1 MLAPGERPAS
11 VYTSAMEA
19 PAAFAPAGR
28 RKWLVL
34 LALTPGVFLALA
46 DATIMTIALPS
57 MIQTMSSSVTMVSW
71 VLNGYNLVLTTLFL
85 TMGRLGDRSGHKRVF
100 MAGLAL
106 FAAASVG
113 CALSPSVPWVV
124 FCRVFQAA
132 GAAAMIPMALTIVLG
147 AFPSTQQG
155 LAAGLFGGL
164 SMLAASVGPALGGL
178 LITYGSWHWIFW
190 LNVPMGAVGLT
201 LTALLVRS
209 DGRERRRERMDLP
222 GVALVTSGLF
232 CLTLGLI
239 QANTWGWLS
248 APIMALF
255 IAAAGLLASWVFWE
269 LRAAQPLFDLRLF
282 RNRAFAAANTA
293 ITTVDV
299 AMMGTAFMLVI
310 YLVALMDYSELK
322 AAAAVTFVPAAGLV
336 LSPLTGRLLD
346 RIGPRWLAFGGALL
360 TTVGLVFLAQL
371 SRHDSFADVAWRTL
385 LVGAGLGITLPSLT
399 AAGMTSLPAAVRGVG
414 SGMLNTSRQ
423 LGFLLG
429 VAILV
434 AVFAHTMHTSVV
446 RAADQARTII
456 DSEQR
461 ISQPLKD
468 YLDLAIE
475 QAKKVNATASFAD
488 VRKLIHP
495 ISGVSLPP
503 ISASEALVLLSLRS
517 DLEALFTDEVAA
529 GFSWPFM
536 TAAIAA
542 LFSAAPALLLQ
553 RRLPDRGPPTL

>member
-1 MLAPGERPAS
+1 
-11 VYTSAMEA
+11 MEA
-19 PAAFAPAGR
+19 TAAIRSGGR
-28 RKWLVL
+28 RKWFVL

-46 DATIMTIALPS
+46 DATVMTIALPS

-85 TMGRLGDRSGHKRVF
+85 TMGRLGDRSGRKLVF
-100 MAGLAL
+100 MSGLAL
-106 FAAASVG
+106 FVAASVG
-113 CALSPSVPWVV
+113 CALSPTVPWVI
-124 FCRVFQAA
+124 FFRVFQAT
-132 GAAAMIPMALTIVLG
+132 GAAAMIPMALTILLA
-147 AFPSTQQG
+147 AFPRTQQG

-164 SMLAASVGPALGGL
+164 SVLAASLGPVLGGL

-190 LNVPMGAVGLT
+190 FNVPVGILGFA
-201 LTALLVRS
+201 LTAALVRR
-209 DGRERRRERMDLP
+209 DDRGRRRERMDLP

-248 APIMALF
+248 APIVALF
-255 IAAAGLLASWVFWE
+255 IAAAGLLLAWVFWE
-269 LRAAQPLFDLRLF
+269 LRTPQPLFDLRLF
-282 RNRAFAAANTA
+282 RSRSFAAANSAMTM
-293 ITTVDV
+293 VDV

-336 LSPLTGRLLD
+336 LAPFAGYLID
-346 RIGPRWLAFGGALL
+346 RIGPRWLAFGGSLL
-360 TTVGLVFLAQL
+360 TAVGLVFLARL
-371 SRHDSFADVAWRTL
+371 SRSDGFTDVIWRTL
-385 LVGAGLGITLPSLT
+385 LVGAGPGITLPSLT

-414 SGMLNTSRQ
+414 SGMLNTARQ

-446 RAADQARTII
+446 RAADQAKAII
-456 DSEQR
+456 DGQQQ

-468 YLDLAIE
+468 YLDTAIE
-475 QAKKVNATASFAD
+475 QAKTINATASFAD
-488 VRKLIHP
+488 VRKLIHR
-495 ISGVSLPP
+495 ISGVALPP
-503 ISASEALVLLSLRS
+503 ISAKEALVLLSLRTS
-517 DLEALFTDEVAA
+517 LEQLFTDEVAA
-529 GFSWPFM
+529 GFYWPFM

-542 LFSAAPALLLQ
+542 LFSALSALFLQ
-553 RRLPDRGPPTL
+553 RRLDVHGPPAEAAVS